1 MDYRSKTSA
10 SNFEELLKL
19 LTNKPLQKFQAGGT
33 PDGGVR
39 KYPHGGDHTNGIDP
53 RDAYLMSKD
62 PKSLT
67 RQEKKYLR
75 EEYGFH
81 PGFDTY
87 TPEPVDTQVYGNI
100 MSDVDW
106 SGSIFSN
113 RPTSP
118 FGNPNTFTTDPSMGG
133 PETPFGSMQLIKAP
147 PAQVQS
153 NSATNNGGGYNPF
166 TDPRL
171 SDEEYVRMVTSGNV
185 PSESPYPKYTSR
197 EEIYKARENK
207 EISTETFSYLIEEF
221 NQKGYAT
228 KPENLSGKD
237 SGEDSGEDSGDKR
250 EVNPW
255 LKAGMLGYVSPSLS
269 MEGVLHHMGRAIGAP
284 EGTKGRNLQIG
295 LTAAD
300 AILKGTRN
308 VFSGIGLSKVN
319 KETRDWYMQQMAKAQ
334 RGYYEADAQ
343 YDDVNNTGGFSFK
356 YGGVRKYPDG
366 GEHGGEEPEKD
377 PTIRSIFDPRYN
389 EYETLLKRAKALE
402 EYKKWHSNVEKA
414 NPQTGSEFRALE
426 AKSDS
431 LAYARQYLPSA
442 SGNKEILWTNPRNK
456 TVVRKELDMSPV
468 SNPYNLDIPATP
480 WSGSKNAQEQ
490 GDKFRAWVNKE
501 YPDLAKQWSIDAKG
515 NPDNKWVRSAYHEL
529 QNEYESSQIP
539 TTKQSVKAKIEE
551 RPEGRFAYRSQTVI
565 MPDGSRKLQNVPY
578 YNYTTRE
585 SVAAPRVVKVDEQG
599 NIVEEMQKYGGLFGG
614 NKTPKYFAGGFAD
627 LGDRAAQVF
636 EMALQAQNSRATSN
650 APIDNNPI
658 QNNMGN
664 PTLTTPNPNA
674 VGATGAAGGESNY
687 QVGQPV
693 TFKYG
698 GNMVSGVIKKIE
710 NGKIYI

>member
-19 LTNKPLQKFQAGGT
+19 LANKPLQKFQGGGT
-33 PDGGVR
+33 PD
-39 KYPHGGDHTNGIDP
+39 GIDP

-75 EEYGFH
+75 EEYGFY

-113 RPTSP
+113 RPTNP
-118 FGNPNTFTTDPSMGG
+118 FGSPNTFTTDSSMGG
-133 PETPFGSMQLIKAP
+133 PETPFGSTQLIKAP
-147 PAQVQS
+147 PVQVQP
-153 NSATNNGGGYNPF
+153 NTNTNNGGGYNPF
-166 TDPRL
+166 TDTRL
-171 SDEEYVRMVTSGNV
+171 SDEEYERMVTSGNV
-185 PSESPYPKYTSR
+185 PSESPYPKYTSK

-207 EISTETFSYLIEEF
+207 EISSETFSYLIDEF
-221 NQKGYAT
+221 NKKGYAE
-228 KPENLSGKD
+228 KPGQDPVD
-237 SGEDSGEDSGDKR
+237 SSRIDSKGRLLTNDTTQGEAD
-250 EVNPW
+250 PW
-255 LKAGMLGYVSPSLS
+255 ARAVGMLGYLSPSLS

-300 AILKGTRN
+300 ALLKGTRN
-308 VFSGIGLSKVN
+308 VLSGVGLSKVN

-343 YDDVNNTGGFSFK
+343 YDDVNTTGGFSFK

-402 EYKKWHSNVEKA
+402 EYKKWHSNVEKV

-431 LAYARQYLPSA
+431 LAYARQYLPLA

-456 TVVRKELDMSPV
+456 TVIRKELDMSPV

-480 WSGSKNAQEQ
+480 WSSSKNAQEQ
-490 GDKFRAWVNKE
+490 GDKFRTWVNKE

-515 NPDNKWVRSAYHEL
+515 NPDNKWIRSAYYEL
-529 QNEYESSQIP
+529 QNEYEASQIP
-539 TTKQSVKAKIEE
+539 TPKQSVKAKMEE
-551 RPEGRFAYRSQTVI
+551 KPEGRFAYRSQTVI

-614 NKTPKYFAGGFAD
+614 NKTPKYFSGGFAD
-627 LGDRAAQVF
+627 LGDKAFQVF
-636 EMALQAQNSRATSN
+636 EMAMQNQNSQTPN
-650 APIDNNPI
+650 NTPIDNNPI
-658 QNNMGN
+658 QTDAVNSAI
-664 PTLTTPNPNA
+664 TTPNPNA
-674 VGATGAAGGESNY
+674 VGATGAAGGESDY

-698 GNMVSGVIKKIE
+698 GKMVSGVIKKIE